1 MDEDFRTRSQM
12 HNSGSGEFKENIF
25 LNAMIHLKKKKSE
38 EVAGMLGELDSW
50 RRIQYVYPLRYLES

>member
-1 MDEDFRTRSQM
+1 M

-25 LNAMIHLKKKKSE
+25 FKCHDTPKKKKSE

-50 RRIQYVYPLRYLES
+50 RRIQYIYPLRYLES